1 MEELT
6 SLETWIASYITFC
19 SLFCTAYVVRGTFK
33 LALELFASQKRI
45 DGAVCRLVSLLEIK
59 FGKLRDSESVSFNT
73 KKYSVK
79 IIKIQGIN
87 D

>member
-1 MEELT
+1 MEELM
-6 SLETWIASYITFC
+6 SLETWITSYITFC
-19 SLFCTAYVVRGTFK
+19 SLFCACYVVKSTFK

-45 DGAVCRLVSLLEIK
+45 DGAVCRLVSLLEFK
-59 FGKLRDSESVSFNT
+59 LGKLRDSESISFST

-79 IIKIQGIN
+79 IIKIQSVK